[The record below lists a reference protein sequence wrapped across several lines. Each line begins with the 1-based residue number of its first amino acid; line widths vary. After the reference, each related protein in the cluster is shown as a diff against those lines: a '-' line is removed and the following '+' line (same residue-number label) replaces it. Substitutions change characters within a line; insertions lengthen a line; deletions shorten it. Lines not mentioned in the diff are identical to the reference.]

1 MGIMVKCI
9 IIKGMKT
16 LNKCLDVFQWIT
28 ILQYRNLEH
37 QGCDF
42 VDLFFVLL
50 YMYISTIFQRLK
62 TSYMLHNC
70 GREAN
75 VDGNEPNKPHPRNA
89 LQLSQYPKLWNFCLW
104 FVYDQTLFLKYLK
117 KIKINLKCQ

>member
-1 MGIMVKCI
+1 
-9 IIKGMKT
+9 
-16 LNKCLDVFQWIT
+16 
-28 ILQYRNLEH
+28 
-37 QGCDF
+37 

-89 LQLSQYPKLWNFCLW
+89 LQLSQYPKL
-104 FVYDQTLFLKYLK
+104 
-117 KIKINLKCQ
+117 